1 MPFGM
6 LQDVVKSASNPAN
19 VIKNKGFN
27 TAINTSLTSGKAS
40 PFSWST
46 PFQQLFANQKRAQ
59 QPATPAS
66 GLPASRAPKAPKP
79 KQRPQIKVQPTSAGK
94 VDLMKGKFVTDKH
107 GMDWW
112 TPDGLGRFMTR
123 EENHYVKN
131 QWKATNHRHYDR
143 YRAPEQPKPTFK
155 WKKWEPEPGEF
166 LY

>member
-1 MPFGM
+1 MVFGM
-6 LQDVVKSASNPAN
+6 LQDVVKSATNPAN
-19 VIKNKGFN
+19 VNKNKGVN
-27 TAINTSLTSGKAS
+27 TAINTSLSGKGKAS
-40 PFSWST
+40 PFSWSK
-46 PFQQLFANQKRAQ
+46 PFGDLLAQ
-59 QPATPAS
+59 QAAKEKS
-66 GLPASRAPKAPKP
+66 LPKP
-79 KQRPQIKVQPTSAGK
+79 KAQTKVQIKVQPTSAGK

-143 YRAPEQPKPTFK
+143 YRTPKQPKPTLN
-155 WKKWEPEPGEF
+155 WRKWEPPPGEF

>member
-1 MPFGM
+1 M

-19 VIKNKGFN
+19 IIKNKGVN
-27 TAINTSLTSGKAS
+27 TAINTSLNSEKAS
-40 PFSWST
+40 PFSWSKDV
-46 PFQQLFANQKRAQ
+46 QQLFANQKPKAQ
-59 QPATPAS
+59 Q
-66 GLPASRAPKAPKP
+66 KAPKDP
-79 KQRPQIKVQPTSAGK
+79 KPPKAQSKEQKPQIKGQPTSAGK

-155 WKKWEPEPGEF
+155 WKKWEPKPGKF